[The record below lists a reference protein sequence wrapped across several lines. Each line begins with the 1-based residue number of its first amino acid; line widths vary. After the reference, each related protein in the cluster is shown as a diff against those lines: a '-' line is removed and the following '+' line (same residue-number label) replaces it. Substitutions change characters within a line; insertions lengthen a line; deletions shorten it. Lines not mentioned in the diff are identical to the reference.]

1 MRAAPVVWRGKP
13 STKIQYTA
21 TATPIVGCLYVCM
34 VLSSV
39 GPRAATG
46 GRQKSEYVELHD
58 EFATVTAQRCNT
70 VTSIE

>member
-21 TATPIVGCLYVCM
+21 TATPIVNRLYECM

-39 GPRAATG
+39 GPRAAT
-46 GRQKSEYVELHD
+46 D
-58 EFATVTAQRCNT
+58 ER
-70 VTSIE
+70 